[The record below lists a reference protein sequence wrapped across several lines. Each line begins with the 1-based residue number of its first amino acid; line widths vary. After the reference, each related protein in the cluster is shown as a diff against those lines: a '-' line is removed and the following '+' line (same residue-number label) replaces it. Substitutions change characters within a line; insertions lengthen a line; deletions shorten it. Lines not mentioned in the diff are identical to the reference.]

1 MYVVRVL
8 NDNILIGEDFKMVVV
23 VIFLEFVVYV
33 IIDVVNFDIG

>member
-1 MYVVRVL
+1 MYVFRVL